1 MSWRPPAYNAQGREE
16 HWYKSILESHLT
28 FCGCGD
34 PVRHFCVLASRFAT
48 TPSVIPALPAPTE
61 PPPRPGGDTDAA
73 AGGPGE
79 AEGEPGVY
87 AEEDLEDLFAAA
99 HEDDM

>member
-1 MSWRPPAYNAQGREE
+1 M
-16 HWYKSILESHLT
+16 
-28 FCGCGD
+28 
-34 PVRHFCVLASRFAT
+34 
-48 TPSVIPALPAPTE
+48 IPALPAPTE